1 MPYVSPPP
9 TRDTVQTP
17 ISRCQLGPIRK
28 AFLALTTFFVFVLAP
43 VPSRAFE
50 VDLVSAGIRARV
62 SSADV
67 LGKEQPE
74 AFSEYDVWA
83 AFRLPW
89 KAYGRSN
96 WGVETR
102 LLTSAGYLQGAGST
116 ALVVSVLPLIAFGTR
131 DGRFAVD
138 LGAGVAVLSQTKFA
152 EQDFGGPVQGAL
164 TFGMGIPVYKRF
176 GVGYRFMH
184 YSDWGAYGDTI
195 GADLHMVEL
204 IYRF

>member
-1 MPYVSPPP
+1 MGRLSSALEGVWQVKLGCGNAAADERRLP
-9 TRDTVQTP
+9 
-17 ISRCQLGPIRK
+17 SRC
-28 AFLALTTFFVFVLAP
+28 
-43 VPSRAFE
+43 
-50 VDLVSAGIRARV
+50 
-62 SSADV
+62 
-67 LGKEQPE
+67 
-74 AFSEYDVWA
+74 
-83 AFRLPW
+83 
-89 KAYGRSN
+89 
-96 WGVETR
+96 
-102 LLTSAGYLQGAGST
+102 GST
-116 ALVVSVLPLIAFGTR
+116 ALVVPVLPLIAFGTR